1 MFGLMMTDAR
11 RREESNTAEGIAISF
26 DEALVCSS
34 AVPSS
39 CTTQFSDG
47 EQTSARPPNAREAQ
61 MAMFNFRVKCIGPS
75 RSLYETSCGHLD
87 AG

>member
-1 MFGLMMTDAR
+1 MSLTPSG
-11 RREESNTAEGIAISF
+11 AEGIAISF

-39 CTTQFSDG
+39 STARFSECD
-47 EQTSARPPNAREAQ
+47 QTSARPPKTREAQ